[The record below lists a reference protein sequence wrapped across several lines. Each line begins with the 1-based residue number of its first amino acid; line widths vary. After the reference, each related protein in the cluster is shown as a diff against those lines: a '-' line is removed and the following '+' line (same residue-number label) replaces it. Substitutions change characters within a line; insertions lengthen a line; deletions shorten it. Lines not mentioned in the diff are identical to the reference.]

1 MKVEKQPAFVLRS
14 QSYKETSLLVDIFS
28 RDHGRQKL
36 IVRGAKSAKSGK
48 AAQMQPFAE
57 LSLGWQGRSDLKNLT
72 EIDSTPGLLAN
83 PASLVYGMYLNEL
96 LFYLLR
102 EADPHDALYDLYRST
117 LISLQSGEL
126 IEPVLRN
133 FEFGLLAE
141 MGYAIELNVDLDGVR
156 INPDAQYSYLP
167 DAGFRQEYSPANGLI
182 PGVAIEDLAKNG
194 LYSRAALKVA
204 KILCRSHLDLLL
216 AGRELKSRRWLLSET
231 VAGDQNSS

>member
-1 MKVEKQPAFVLRS
+1 MKIEKQPAFVLRA

-36 IVRGAKSAKSGK
+36 IVRGAKSAKSSK
-48 AAQMQPFAE
+48 ASQRQPFAD
-57 LSLGWQGRSDLKNLT
+57 LFMGWQGKSDLKNLT
-72 EIDSTPGLLAN
+72 EIDSAPSLLVN
-83 PASLVYGMYLNEL
+83 PANLVYGMYLNEL

-117 LISLQSGEL
+117 LVSLQSEPL

-141 MGYAIELNVDLDGVR
+141 MGYAIELNFDLDGVP
-156 INPDAQYSYLP
+156 INPEGQYMYLP
-167 DAGFRQEYSPANGLI
+167 DAGFRQEYSQTYGLI
-182 PGVAIEDLAKNG
+182 PGVAIEDLAENG
-194 LYSRAALKVA
+194 LQSKAALKVA

-216 AGRELKSRRWLLSET
+216 AGRELKSRRWLLS
-231 VAGDQNSS
+231 